1 MALKIMIGL
10 QWHIVMVQLK
20 VNASTKG
27 QKNGYNLVELRCWN
41 MHQIALN
48 KRCRTLNKRCRNDTW
63 GYLRLKFH
71 KSCFQWLDHPISSNT
86 VLWGHDVYRMKPCP
100 SWFHWGPSSAQ
111 SFETKLFLG
120 TPWRREQHGTLGIS
134 KTKLGEGA
142 KDTTCVGQPATFSKK
157 NKRCAG
163 QLLYVDSWRIGATQS
178 KFSMILIKLNF
189 GIGGLCCHGLSL
201 YLAPTCYRVAPAPY
215 LALLAIVLAL
225 LARLLLFGLGAA
237 AQRLH
242 FNPT

>member
-1 MALKIMIGL
+1 MRWLVNMWAKYIYHINYPNEVSHSGSFILVMALKIMMGL

-86 VLWGHDVYRMKPCP
+86 VLWDHDVYRMKPCP

-120 TPWRREQHGTLGIS
+120 TPWRREQHGT
-134 KTKLGEGA
+134 
-142 KDTTCVGQPATFSKK
+142 P
-157 NKRCAG
+157 R
-163 QLLYVDSWRIGATQS
+163 
-178 KFSMILIKLNF
+178 NF
-189 GIGGLCCHGLSL
+189 
-201 YLAPTCYRVAPAPY
+201 
-215 LALLAIVLAL
+215 
-225 LARLLLFGLGAA
+225 
-237 AQRLH
+237 Q
-242 FNPT
+242 N